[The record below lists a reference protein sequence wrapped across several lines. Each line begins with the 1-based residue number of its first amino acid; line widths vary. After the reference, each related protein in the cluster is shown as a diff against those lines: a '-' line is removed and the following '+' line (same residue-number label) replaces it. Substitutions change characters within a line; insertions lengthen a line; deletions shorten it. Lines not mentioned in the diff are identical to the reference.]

1 MDNNKYFLKLTL
13 FLVFANLFFCY
24 GQSQFKK
31 SVFNIRAMGMDVGTI
46 SVKQETIGDKIIV
59 EAISEVE
66 VRIVFKIKVKYIQT
80 CTYVKGILEESL
92 LKTYKKDEINSTTR
106 LTKNGNGYTL
116 NKDGKISYVN
126 DIIKYSGSLLYFHEP
141 KAGAP
146 MYFEISGEKT
156 TIQTLTAHE
165 YLITDPHNGN
175 KNEYNYKNGVLKNAI
190 IKHTMANVYL
200 TLNDEKPQ
208 ATYSN

>member
-1 MDNNKYFLKLTL
+1 MKQKKGHLFIITL
-13 FLVFANLFFCY
+13 LLLLGLFCNA
-24 GQSQFKK
+24 QSQFKK
-31 SVFNIRAMGMDVGTI
+31 SIFNIRAMGMDVGTI
-46 SVKQETIGDKIIV
+46 TVKQETIGDKIIV

-80 CTYVKGILEESL
+80 CTYVKGILQESL
-92 LKTYKKDEINSTTR
+92 LKTYKRDEINSTTR

-116 NKDGKISYVN
+116 DKDGEVSFIN

-141 KAGAP
+141 KVGAP

-156 TIQTLTAHE
+156 IIQTLNTHE

-175 KNEYNYKNGVLKNAI
+175 KNEYNYKNGILKNAI

-200 TLNDEKPQ
+200 TLNDENLQ
-208 ATYSN
+208 TTYSN